1 MDNRKGI
8 MALLAVMAMVLA
20 VPMALQADTDGS
32 SPGSGAV
39 SASYEGG
46 TVIYSVDMDADYA
59 FLQVRD
65 DADGIVYLGPRADS
79 ADGSVTGSFKKE
91 LEPGVYKLWVQ
102 DSDGDVAQCAFTVA
116 GPAPVHS
123 IDVRSVSYNDGVV
136 TYSVETDLS
145 YAFLQVRDED
155 GAIVYLGPRIDASDG
170 SMEGSFRKTLASGG
184 YSLWAIGGGS
194 DVSDGMAFEVAST
207 IHPTGVELD
216 RDVLEMAVGDVST
229 LACTVTPGNAND
241 TSVTWSSSDASVAS
255 VDADGK
261 VTALKAGTAT
271 ITVAT
276 VDGGFTA
283 KCVVSVV
290 VPATGVTLDRTS
302 VEVPVGGSTVLTATV
317 APSDATEPSVT
328 WSSSDAS
335 VASVDADGRVTAKKP
350 GKAVITATTVDG
362 GFTAECE
369 VAVVIPVTSIVIDG
383 DLVRLQ
389 IGGETILAA
398 TVEPANAHYR
408 NLVWTSSDESV
419 ATVEDGVVKAVGRG
433 VAVISVHAEGWG
445 PVAECTVTVIA
456 PATDVEVDTEVSDG
470 VAVVDPDDVSD
481 AISDAGDAP
490 VNVVVNVVDD
500 SVKEAVIDEGIIDAM
515 VGANASVTIRTSNGT
530 ITLDPEALAS
540 VAGAGEISITM
551 DPEPE
556 LTKDQTDFVGQDH
569 ETFRITVSANGE
581 NRSTFGNGML
591 DVFLPYDMDGRDE
604 RYVGFYHVA
613 DSGDYEPVDFDFVEG
628 GITATLRHLS
638 VYSIVYDEEVAVT
651 GVELNKSSTT
661 LVVGGAETLIENVL
675 PAKAADR
682 GVAWSSSDPSVASVD
697 FKGRIVALKAGTST
711 ITVTTTEGG
720 FTASCKVV
728 VTSPVVD
735 IPVTGVKIDRDSAS
749 MTEGGRITL
758 KATVSPSGATV
769 YGVVWSSSDPS
780 VASVDQSG
788 NVTAKK
794 SGTAVITVTT
804 MDGGFKDTCEITVE
818 SESSGSSDNTMIL
831 AGVAILVVVT
841 SAVLVFV
848 MIRRN

>member
-283 KCVVSVV
+283 
-290 VPATGVTLDRTS
+290 
-302 VEVPVGGSTVLTATV
+302 
-317 APSDATEPSVT
+317 
-328 WSSSDAS
+328 
-335 VASVDADGRVTAKKP
+335 
-350 GKAVITATTVDG
+350 
-362 GFTAECE
+362 ECE

-383 DLVRLQ
+383 DLVRLR

-456 PATDVEVDTEVSDG
+456 PATDVEVGTEISDG

-481 AISDAGDAP
+481 AISDAGDVP

-500 SVKEAVIDEGIIDAM
+500 SVKEAVIDEGVIDAM
-515 VGANASVTIRTSNGT
+515 VGANASVTIQTSNGT

-556 LTKDQTDFVGQDH
+556 LTKGQTDFVGQDH

-613 DSGDYEPVDFDFVEG
+613 DSGDYEPVDFRFVDG
-628 GITATLRHLS
+628 GIVATLVHLS

-661 LVVGGAETLIENVL
+661 LVVGDAETLIENVL

-682 GVAWSSSDPSVASVD
+682 GVAWSSSDSSVASVD
-697 FKGRIVALKAGTST
+697 FKGRIVALKAGTAT

-720 FTASCKVV
+720 FTASCTVTVV
-728 VTSPVVD
+728 APVSD
-735 IPVTGVKIDRDSAS
+735 TPVTGV
-749 MTEGGRITL
+749 TL
-758 KATVSPSGATV
+758 DAESLTMAPGDTLRLSATVSPSDATLN
-769 YGVVWSSSDPS
+769 GVIWTSSDPS
-780 VASVDQSG
+780 VVKVDSSG
-788 NVTAKK
+788 RVTAIGD
-794 SGTAVITVTT
+794 GTAVVTVTT
-804 MDGGFKDTCEITVE
+804 VDGSFTDACTVTVG
-818 SESSGSSDNTMIL
+818 SSGS
-831 AGVAILVVVT
+831 AGMDMTVVAVVVAAIVIAAAL
-841 SAVLVFV
+841 AVLLL
-848 MIRRN
+848 RRRGA